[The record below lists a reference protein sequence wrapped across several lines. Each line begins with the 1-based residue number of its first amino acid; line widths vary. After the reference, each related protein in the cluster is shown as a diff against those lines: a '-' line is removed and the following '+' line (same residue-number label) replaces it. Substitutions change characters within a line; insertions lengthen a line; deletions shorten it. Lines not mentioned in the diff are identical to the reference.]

1 MSDKIVES
9 VIDQFR
15 TRAEKGKEKYGTTME
30 RDDLTLMQWLQHL
43 QEELM
48 DAAVY
53 VEKLKGELTL
63 YGKAVTGLNPVLTT
77 KIKVMNIECML
88 NCLES
93 DWWFDLGVSYQKT
106 PYHHTHKK
114 VMTLSLVFFSVY
126 IRW

>member
-48 DAAVY
+48 DAVVY
-53 VEKLKGELTL
+53 IEKIKGEIAE
-63 YGKAVTGLNPVLTT
+63 K
-77 KIKVMNIECML
+77 
-88 NCLES
+88 
-93 DWWFDLGVSYQKT
+93 
-106 PYHHTHKK
+106 
-114 VMTLSLVFFSVY
+114 
-126 IRW
+126 

>member
-15 TRAEKGKEKYGTTME
+15 TRAEQGKRKYGTTME

-53 VEKLKGELTL
+53 VEKLKGEI
-63 YGKAVTGLNPVLTT
+63 GEK
-77 KIKVMNIECML
+77 
-88 NCLES
+88 
-93 DWWFDLGVSYQKT
+93 
-106 PYHHTHKK
+106 
-114 VMTLSLVFFSVY
+114 
-126 IRW
+126 